1 MDERIRKI
9 YVPMTETA
17 FYILLSLQ
25 KERHGYGITQ
35 RIRELTDGNVSIGP
49 GTMYGTLSKMEKDG
63 LIVPTRTENKRKYY
77 RITEQGREVLR
88 AEKERVRH
96 MYQIIE
102 EDDEDEKDRV

>member
-25 KERHGYGITQ
+25 EERHGYGIAQ
-35 RIRELTDGNVSIGP
+35 RIRELTGDHVSIGP

-63 LIVPTRTENKRKYY
+63 LISPTRSEQKRKYY
-77 RITEQGREVLR
+77 LITDAGREVLDT
-88 AEKERVRH
+88 EKERIRH
-96 MYQIIE
+96 LYQIIQ
-102 EDDEDEKDRV
+102 EDDMRWGK